1 MAENREVQEVSQY
14 EQIPEEKEHELVN
27 RDEFG
32 ELNTGNVQAIQERQ
46 ENQVSRNNNQEQ
58 AGSSNIPPAIRGNNF
73 QAQAGIR
80 NDPPANVQQDGS
92 QEGNGGSQGGRG
104 AYGRRGGQGPGSPNR
119 GVGGRGRGGIQS
131 QGRGGAHERRG
142 GQGVGGRGRGG
153 GQGFG
158 QGFGAPNRGV
168 GGRGRGGFYEGFV
181 GYGPSQGGHNGVGGY
196 GRYHQRRGQV
206 NNGPYNGAGGHQ
218 PDFNRGPSLFD
229 MISRSE
235 NYTSEATQPLH
246 SAQFQFPTLPTGPFA
261 RAMSQVTCNPTTANQ
276 GTVSEKIFSRE
287 MFEQLQM
294 ALTVQL
300 GLNGPQQV
308 KERALHNV
316 LSSASARVD
325 IKQILQSRAELYGDE
340 LDPKWFQ
347 QAVDLGGKASTTKKR
362 NQARSQLAGAPL
374 LVAQLTS
381 LEFRKKVLEGDNG
394 LVQNLHMGTWTTVA
408 ELLKVFGKIPP
419 LSLLYLCNPEFGK
432 YLSEHMLQHA
442 DDLDFVQDILSAT
455 AVSTALN
462 PILNSVI
469 AGFGRRKSYRRF
481 KYGQLNM
488 HFDRLRY
495 AESETKNDH
504 DIKGKEAQ
512 GTPKKRN
519 VDSSLPCRWFQ
530 KQGGCR
536 FRTKMCL
543 FAHKCTIC
551 DMPGHGAIKCRTRS
565 SNTATESV
573 AAEERRRPPNPRT
586 RRERANGQ

>member
-1 MAENREVQEVSQY
+1 MAENREVQEVSQN
-14 EQIPEEKEHELVN
+14 EQIPEEKEHVLVN

-58 AGSSNIPPAIRGNNF
+58 AGSRNIPPAIRGNNF

-80 NDPPANVQQDGS
+80 NDPPANMQQNVA
-92 QEGNGGSQGGRG
+92 QEMNGGSQGGRG
-104 AYGRRGGQGPGSPNR
+104 AYGRRGGQGPGAPNR

-131 QGRGGAHERRG
+131 QGRGGFHERRG
-142 GQGVGGRGRGG
+142 GQGFGAPNRGVGGRGRGV

-158 QGFGAPNRGV
+158 DPNRGV

-181 GYGPSQGGHNGVGGY
+181 GYGPSQGGHDGVGGY
-196 GRYHQRRGQV
+196 GRYDQRRGQS

-218 PDFNRGPSLFD
+218 PNFNRGPSLFD
-229 MISRSE
+229 MISRRE
-235 NYTSEATQPLH
+235 NYTSEVTQPLH

-276 GTVSEKIFSRE
+276 GTVPEKMFSRE

-308 KERALHNV
+308 KERVLHNV

-340 LDPKWFQ
+340 LDPKLFQ
-347 QAVDLGGKASTTKKR
+347 QSVDLGGKASTTKKR

-381 LEFRKKVLEGDNG
+381 LEFRKKLLEGDNN

-419 LSLLYLCNPEFGK
+419 LSLLCLCNPEFGK
-432 YLSEHMLQHA
+432 YVSEHILQHA

-519 VDSSLPCRWFQ
+519 VDSSLPCR
-530 KQGGCR
+530 
-536 FRTKMCL
+536 
-543 FAHKCTIC
+543 
-551 DMPGHGAIKCRTRS
+551 
-565 SNTATESV
+565 
-573 AAEERRRPPNPRT
+573 
-586 RRERANGQ
+586 